1 MKTLKTKKVNIAVCW
16 SGLRNV
22 PPRAF
27 PNIEEM
33 EKTGEILK
41 AFEEA
46 APEFVKMLKEGEILN
61 TDIQTGKL
69 KPEELMEKRQD
80 FSKRSNLLEGNV
92 GDREVSVEL
101 ENDIFNTFFQQFERW
116 GKEWFAKLEPYL
128 AFRKEM
134 ATTNGQSKGK

>member
-16 SGLRNV
+16 NGLRNM

-27 PNIEEM
+27 PNIGEM
-33 EKTGEILK
+33 EKTGDILE
-41 AFEEA
+41 AFEKVV
-46 APEFVKMLKEGEILN
+46 PEFAKMLKEGEILN

-69 KPEELMEKRQD
+69 NPEELTAKRTD
-80 FSKRSNLLEGNV
+80 FSKRSNLLEGNI
-92 GDREVSVEL
+92 GEKEVSVEL